1 MHELACLESTL
12 VKTTDC
18 RTNTVHVSCYV
29 YGVII
34 LHLRTVLRAWV
45 VLLLATGN
53 LLQYVYCYK
62 VATGAQTRGNFT
74 FRSNQTWPNT
84 TKSRA
89 NRATP
94 NLCQFVPHL
103 RMSLCTRGDGLA
115 CVTERFNAGIWILRW
130 SDILIGNI
138 GLPLQKLISACST
151 VLTLDPTVWDNCHQW
166 ILGNY
171 STPSRAG
178 WL

>member
-62 VATGAQTRGNFT
+62 VATGAQTPGNFT
-74 FRSNQTWPNT
+74 FRCESNMTEYNKVKS
-84 TKSRA
+84 KSRYTYECPCA
-89 NRATP
+89 PAEMDSP
-94 NLCQFVPHL
+94 
-103 RMSLCTRGDGLA
+103 A
-115 CVTERFNAGIWILRW
+115 
-130 SDILIGNI
+130 
-138 GLPLQKLISACST
+138 
-151 VLTLDPTVWDNCHQW
+151 
-166 ILGNY
+166 
-171 STPSRAG
+171 
-178 WL
+178 